1 MIISLTCLYIY
12 NILLYLINFF
22 FNLNPLLTRYYISL
36 NFFVEIKINGELERR
51 ERKFGIELED

>member
-36 NFFVEIKINGELERR
+36 NLFVEIKINGELERR